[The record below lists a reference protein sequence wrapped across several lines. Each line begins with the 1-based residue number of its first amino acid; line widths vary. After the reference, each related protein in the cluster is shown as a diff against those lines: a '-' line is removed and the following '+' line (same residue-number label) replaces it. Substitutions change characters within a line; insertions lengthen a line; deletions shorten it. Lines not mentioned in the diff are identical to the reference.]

1 MRRKTSKPEPIDS
14 SNGVTWEHAGG
25 KLRRLGAE
33 SCTESELLAIVLG
46 SGIKDKTAHQIA
58 EEILDTYYSLGG
70 LMGVSLKDLMKI
82 KGLKE
87 VKATKLAAVYEIA
100 RRLLKFIERQ

>member
-1 MRRKTSKPEPIDS
+1 MRKEKTHPEATKS
-14 SNGVTWEHAGG
+14 SGAVIWKHAGG
-25 KLRRLGAE
+25 KLRQLGPE
-33 SCTESELLAIVLG
+33 SCTEGELLEIVLG
-46 SGIKDKTAHQIA
+46 SGIKDKSAHQIA

-87 VKATKLAAVYEIA
+87 IKATKLAAVYEIA
-100 RRLLKFIERQ
+100 RRLLKFIERL